1 MHLITFYISS
11 PTNHTSITIKHTI
24 TNAYI
29 KITNV
34 ESEKVFYDT
43 HQGTIQFLKNI
54 FQTID
59 KTQYTNIKV
68 IIPCMTIKN
77 IDTSDPNY
85 MDKINEI
92 LHIYNNMVS
101 SNGEIFFGNRQ
112 YRD

>member
-11 PTNHTSITIKHTI
+11 HTHYTTITIKHSTS
-24 TNAYI
+24 NVYI
-29 KITNV
+29 KITNF

-43 HQGTIQFLKNI
+43 HQGTIQFLQNI

-59 KTQYTNIKV
+59 KTQYTHIKV
-68 IIPCMTIKN
+68 IIPCMTTKN
-77 IDTSDPNY
+77 IDISDPNY
-85 MDKINEI
+85 MDKINEV
-92 LHIYNNMVS
+92 LYIYNNMIN